1 MSVFFCGDCYA
12 LSGKVFSRFM
22 VVNCVLRKIF
32 HRQYELFAKSHPAS
46 VIASVLGIKC
56 HGIFFSNPVVSY
68 HQQEKEIPSPIELPN
83 SLLN

>member
-46 VIASVLGIKC
+46 VIASVLGIKWRTRQTLW
-56 HGIFFSNPVVSY
+56 GAMQMLTQKLVAKRYMIA
-68 HQQEKEIPSPIELPN
+68 KK
-83 SLLN
+83 